1 MNVVLIEDSIGD
13 IVEIRNY
20 CSDFCA
26 KFDSNYDG
34 WYGCVEAETKYFAT
48 GAPRKLASNNSR
60 GRRSS
65 RLLST
70 TVSYRESAIALW
82 A

>member
-26 KFDSNYDG
+26 KFDPNYDG
-34 WYGCVEAETKYFAT
+34 WYGCVVAEYEVVCYGCAK
-48 GAPRKLASNNSR
+48 KIS
-60 GRRSS
+60 
-65 RLLST
+65 
-70 TVSYRESAIALW
+70 E
-82 A
+82 